1 MSTGILPLLTKFIN
15 HSRPRSKIPISKLSH
30 QLICRIIITNRD
42 HLRKQRLQRL
52 LILLRSRIRSIRINH
67 LIINRRH
74 NKRLNN
80 TRRLH
85 RLLRIHRTIRLRRK
99 IHHRNSPAFTLLF
112 LHIHIIFFNLI
123 CKCRKMLPDRNRIR
137 CNNIEILI
145 NTIRDCLRHR
155 LMICRIGDIQII
167 ILITHK
173 SHLKDRNRNST
184 PVGSRHIIRRDHP
197 KISKPGRIT
206 VMIDDTACK
215 RITFLNDILIQ
226 ILIGRSRSHRKRT
239 GRSRTVIAICM
250 DTHRDISTFFRSKF
264 RAFLVADSRVVILTG
279 HNNIIPT

>member
-1 MSTGILPLLTKFIN
+1 MSTGILPFLTKFIN

-42 HLRKQRLQRL
+42 HLRKQRLQRT
-52 LILLRSRIRSIRINH
+52 LILRRSRIRSIRINH
-67 LIINRRH
+67 LIINSRH
-74 NKRLNN
+74 NKRLDH

-85 RLLRIHRTIRLRRK
+85 SHFRIHRTIRLRRK
-99 IHHRNSPAFTLLF
+99 IHHRNSPAFPLLF
-112 LHIHIIFFNLI
+112 LHIHIIFLNLI

-137 CNNIEILI
+137 CNNTEILI
-145 NTIRDCLRHR
+145 NTIRDRLCHR
-155 LMICRIGDIQII
+155 LMVRCIGDIQII

-215 RITFLNDILIQ
+215 RIAFLNDIL
-226 ILIGRSRSHRKRT
+226 
-239 GRSRTVIAICM
+239 A
-250 DTHRDISTFFRSKF
+250 
-264 RAFLVADSRVVILTG
+264 
-279 HNNIIPT
+279 